1 MRWKLALHSISYSGS
16 WPGQVCLAIP
26 DFLEKARELGFD
38 SVMLM
43 AKRPHLAPID
53 FSPGDRRAL
62 RDRLDSLGLEVDCLA
77 SYTNF
82 CISDADLKVPH
93 RELQL
98 HYLTDLARMAA
109 DLGTP
114 LIRVF
119 TGQPDLKRSF
129 EENWEN
135 CVTAL
140 REASRRV
147 ADFGV
152 TLGVQNY
159 HDLAMSSQS
168 LRRLLREIDEPNCRA
183 MFDAWAPTMQ
193 GHDLE
198 EAVDEIAPLMTHTT
212 VADYARR
219 PRRTYVPTVP
229 PLVDSVR
236 DEGIH
241 AVPVGEGIVDYV
253 SFLRALA
260 RRQYTG
266 SVAYEMCTPLDG
278 GGSEANLDRCARHF
292 LSFMQQFENISQ
304 NLPRS
309 ARGKGHFRV

>member
-16 WPGQVCLAIP
+16 WPGQVCLSVP
-26 DFLEKARELGFD
+26 DFLKKARQLGFD

-43 AKRPHLAPID
+43 AKRPHLSPID
-53 FSPGDRRAL
+53 YSPSARRGL
-62 RDRLDSLGLEVDCLA
+62 REQLDGLGLEVDCLA

-98 HYLTDLARMAA
+98 LYLTDLARLAN

-119 TGQPDLKRSF
+119 TGQPDSRRSF
-129 EENWEN
+129 EENWQN
-135 CVTAL
+135 CVSSL

-147 ADFGV
+147 ADYGI

-159 HDLAMSSQS
+159 HDLAMSSRS
-168 LRRLLREIDEPNCRA
+168 LLRLLREINEPNCKA

-198 EAVDEIAPLMTHTT
+198 EAVEEIVPLMTHTT
-212 VADYARR
+212 IADYARR
-219 PRRTYVPTVP
+219 PKRTYVPMVP
-229 PLVDSVR
+229 PLVDTVR

-260 RRQYTG
+260 RRRYTG
-266 SVAYEMCTPLDG
+266 SIAYEMCTPLAG
-278 GGSEANLDRCARHF
+278 GGKEANLDQYARHF
-292 LSFMQQFENISQ
+292 LSFMQQFAS
-304 NLPRS
+304 RDS
-309 ARGKGHFRV
+309 GA